1 VNGES
6 AILPAAD
13 DDTIEFVL
21 SPEQLAGLW
30 EAAEAAE
37 VAAPAS
43 VAVIPTSPAP
53 VAAAVV
59 PSPMTPVFPSP
70 PPPLLK
76 GKPASRFG
84 HWHETPIAKM
94 AANTV
99 AFVAFAW
106 WSVAQL
112 AGQPQHQPQ
121 ATVTA
126 AVRPITLVHQPVP
139 AATSAQQPG
148 VQVVNPFDAKE
159 VFQFP
164 AGTSD
169 AESREK
175 VAQILLQRARER
187 QSKWEHIRPGSALRT
202 ASLSAVR
209 KSVQGP
215 EEPTSRRATGTVPP
229 IRNVVDLITTGA
241 DKVHSGQ

>member
-1 VNGES
+1 MSMQRGGKRSVNGQS
-6 AILPAAD
+6 VILPAAD
-13 DDTIEFVL
+13 DDTIELVL
-21 SPEQLAGLW
+21 SSEQLAGLLQAA
-30 EAAEAAE
+30 EAAEAA
-37 VAAPAS
+37 APAA
-43 VAVIPTSPAP
+43 VPVIPTSPVP

-59 PSPMTPVFPSP
+59 PSQMTPVFPSLP
-70 PPPLLK
+70 PPPLRK

-84 HWHETPIAKM
+84 HWHQTPIAKM

-126 AVRPITLVHQPVP
+126 AVRPIALVHQPMP
-139 AATSAQQPG
+139 AATVVQPPA
-148 VQVVNPFDAKE
+148 VQVVNPFDSKE
-159 VFQFP
+159 VFLFP
-164 AGTSD
+164 AGTSN

-187 QSKWEHIRPGSALRT
+187 QSKWEHIKPEGALRT

-209 KSVQGP
+209 KSGP
-215 EEPTSRRATGTVPP
+215 GT
-229 IRNVVDLITTGA
+229 
-241 DKVHSGQ
+241 